1 MIATE
6 IKNKFEFILVEPSHP
21 GNIGASAR
29 AIKNMGFKNLS
40 LVKPKGFPDDE
51 AYYRAKGAKDILEN
65 AKIFNDLAS
74 ALKDSTLIFGTS
86 ARTRTIP
93 WPTKTSSELK
103 DSLDNDLKNINSKIC
118 FVFGREISGLSNEEL
133 QMCDYH
139 IKIPTDEGFSSINL
153 SHSVQII
160 SYVLKMEIDN
170 QDQNLNEEQ
179 SSLTFQDNEYL
190 IEHFDEV
197 MKKIDFYDQEN
208 PKQVKTRIRRL
219 VKRLKPDK
227 LEMGILRGFLAKIEQ
242 VLNKKN

>member
-51 AYYRAKGAKDILEN
+51 AFYRAKGAKDILEN
-65 AKIFNDLAS
+65 VKIFDDLAS

-103 DSLDNDLKNINSKIC
+103 DTLDNELKNINSKIC

-139 IKIPTDEGFSSINL
+139 IKIPTEEDFSSINL

-170 QDQNLNEEQ
+170 QDQYSNEEQ

>member
-29 AIKNMGFKNLS
+29 AIKNMGFNNLS
-40 LVKPKGFPDDE
+40 LVKPKGYPNDE
-51 AYYRAKGAKDILEN
+51 AFYRAKGAKDILEN
-65 AKIFNDLAS
+65 AKIFDDLAS

-103 DSLDNDLKNINSKIC
+103 DALDKELKNKNSKIC

-139 IKIPTDEGFSSINL
+139 IKIPTDEDFSSINL

-160 SYVLKMEIDN
+160 SYVLKMEIDK

-190 IEHFDEV
+190 IKHFDEV

>member
-103 DSLDNDLKNINSKIC
+103 DSLDHDLKNINSKIC

-139 IKIPTDEGFSSINL
+139 IKIPTDEDFSSINL

-227 LEMGILRGFLAKIEQ
+227 LEMGILRGFLSKIEQ

>member
-1 MIATE
+1 M
-6 IKNKFEFILVEPSHP
+6 
-21 GNIGASAR
+21 
-29 AIKNMGFKNLS
+29 
-40 LVKPKGFPDDE
+40 
-51 AYYRAKGAKDILEN
+51 
-65 AKIFNDLAS
+65 
-74 ALKDSTLIFGTS
+74 IFGTS

-103 DSLDNDLKNINSKIC
+103 DTLDNELKNMNSKIC
-118 FVFGREISGLSNEEL
+118 LVFGREISGLSNEEL

-139 IKIPTDEGFSSINL
+139 IKIPTEEDFSSINL

-170 QDQNLNEEQ
+170 QDKYSNEEQ

>member
-51 AYYRAKGAKDILEN
+51 AFYRAKGAKDILEN
-65 AKIFNDLAS
+65 VKFFDDLAS

-103 DSLDNDLKNINSKIC
+103 DTLDNELKNMNSKIC
-118 FVFGREISGLSNEEL
+118 LVFGREISGLSNEEL

-139 IKIPTDEGFSSINL
+139 IKIPTEEDFSSINL

-170 QDQNLNEEQ
+170 QDQYSNEEQ

>member
-1 MIATE
+1 VIATE

-139 IKIPTDEGFSSINL
+139 IKIPTDEDFSSINL

-227 LEMGILRGFLAKIEQ
+227 LEMGILRGFLSKIEQ

>member
-51 AYYRAKGAKDILEN
+51 AFYRAKGGKDILEN
-65 AKIFNDLAS
+65 AKIFDDLAS

-103 DSLDNDLKNINSKIC
+103 DTLDIELKNINSKIC

-139 IKIPTDEGFSSINL
+139 IKIPTDEDFSSINL

>member
-51 AYYRAKGAKDILEN
+51 AFYRAKGGKDILEN
-65 AKIFNDLAS
+65 AKIFDDLAS

-103 DSLDNDLKNINSKIC
+103 DTLDIELKNINSKIC

-139 IKIPTDEGFSSINL
+139 IKIPTDEDFSSINL

-227 LEMGILRGFLAKIEQ
+227 LEMGILRGFLSKIEQ

>member
-139 IKIPTDEGFSSINL
+139 IKIPTDEDFSSINL

-179 SSLTFQDNEYL
+179 SSLTFQDNELSL
-190 IEHFDEV
+190 IH
-197 MKKIDFYDQEN
+197 I
-208 PKQVKTRIRRL
+208 
-219 VKRLKPDK
+219 
-227 LEMGILRGFLAKIEQ
+227 
-242 VLNKKN
+242 

>member
-103 DSLDNDLKNINSKIC
+103 DTLDIELKNINSKIC

-139 IKIPTDEGFSSINL
+139 IKIPTDEDFSSINL

>member
-51 AYYRAKGAKDILEN
+51 AFYRAKGAKDVLEK
-65 AKIFNDLAS
+65 AKIFDDLAS

-103 DSLDNDLKNINSKIC
+103 DTLDNELKNMNSKIC
-118 FVFGREISGLSNEEL
+118 LVFGREISGLSNEEL

-139 IKIPTDEGFSSINL
+139 IKIPTDEDFSSINL